1 MQQSHWTGAPPVA
14 APAIVSPA
22 PTPADV
28 VKKEA
33 VVRPPDEGE
42 MEVIRDITPTG
53 DPANAGI
60 RREPDLPVQEEI
72 VPLPKAPQSEF
83 EFGILTNP
91 EDEIARRRLQD
102 RAAGLARQ
110 ASLDPGDGIAL

>member
-1 MQQSHWTGAPPVA
+1 
-14 APAIVSPA
+14 
-22 PTPADV
+22 
-28 VKKEA
+28 
-33 VVRPPDEGE
+33 